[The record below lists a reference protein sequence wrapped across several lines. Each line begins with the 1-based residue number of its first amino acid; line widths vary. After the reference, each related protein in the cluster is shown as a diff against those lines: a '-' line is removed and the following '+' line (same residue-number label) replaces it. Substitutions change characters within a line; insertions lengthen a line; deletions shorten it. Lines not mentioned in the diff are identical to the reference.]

1 MVELQQQMR
10 VNQSELEQYVNELN
24 VWEEDV
30 KKKEEVTQQLDRGED
45 VAKATVSACSSKLN
59 LSRMSQ
65 RCYHR

>member
-10 VNQSELEQYVNELN
+10 VNQSELEQYVKELN

-30 KKKEEVTQQLDRGED
+30 KKKEELTQPRDRGED

-59 LSRMSQ
+59 
-65 RCYHR
+65 